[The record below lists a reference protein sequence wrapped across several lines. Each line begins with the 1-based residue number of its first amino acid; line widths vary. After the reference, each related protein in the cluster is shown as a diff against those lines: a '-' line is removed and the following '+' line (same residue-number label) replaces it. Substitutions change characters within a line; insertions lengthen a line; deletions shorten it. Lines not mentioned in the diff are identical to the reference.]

1 MVIECSPYSQRGT
14 ERSNPQSEARED
26 ETVSRNASEPDS
38 ASLVINESGQP
49 PVMGEACHHWQR
61 NIRMQPVGSPGCLWA
76 ACSEREAEEPERPDQ
91 TGRESDTFIV
101 VKKGLINL
109 ERREVTVGA

>member
-14 ERSNPQSEARED
+14 ERSNPQGEACED
-26 ETVSRNASEPDS
+26 ETVSRNASELDS
-38 ASLVINESGQP
+38 ASLVFLRVASLPCLVKPVASGK
-49 PVMGEACHHWQR
+49 VTFICSQR
-61 NIRMQPVGSPGCLWA
+61 ALRGVWRQRAVKEKSRNQRDPITV
-76 ACSEREAEEPERPDQ
+76 D
-91 TGRESDTFIV
+91 RESDTFIV